1 MQSVAVPALVEH
13 LLRGSGRVN
22 RVARLSLTP
31 GAAIARQSV
40 PYLGADA
47 CQIEQS
53 FSKGEI
59 DRLRGQLGRLS

>member
-1 MQSVAVPALVEH
+1 MVKAAVPLELPPIVA
-13 LLRGSGRVN
+13 RRFGS
-22 RVARLSLTP
+22 RLSLTP